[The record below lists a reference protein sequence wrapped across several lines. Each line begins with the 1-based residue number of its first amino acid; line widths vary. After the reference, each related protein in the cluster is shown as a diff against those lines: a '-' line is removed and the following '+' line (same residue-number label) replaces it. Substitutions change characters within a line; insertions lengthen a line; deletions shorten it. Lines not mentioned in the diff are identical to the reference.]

1 MIYRNITIT
10 KRSIT
15 YEYKGLYL
23 KKTIK
28 GYATSIDKAKYVI
41 DETIN
46 FIEEY
51 QKDHESDYLYEGD
64 FKKTVYSDFKD
75 CF

>member
-23 KKTIK
+23 KNTIE
-28 GYATSIDKAKYVI
+28 GYATSMDKAKYVI

-51 QKDHESDYLYEGD
+51 QKDHESDCLYEGD
-64 FKKTVYSDFKD
+64 FKKDSIF
-75 CF
+75 